1 MVDSSSDAVV
11 NAETGTAPKLDD
23 LVVRARA
30 VLDAAWIGAS
40 SLPSRTLYP
49 HQWSWDSAFIAL
61 GRSWYDQPRAQQ
73 ELETLFRAQWSNG
86 MVPHIVFNPSV
97 AEDAYFPGPAFWQS
111 STRSPHAPRD
121 VETSGI
127 TQPTIHA
134 YAALEIHRHAPDPD
148 ASVAFLRWL

>member
-1 MVDSSSDAVV
+1 MWLRIDVMPHRCSCMGQVIQLASPRILVDRPHRRSGRGTASYHRAVDSSSDPVV
-11 NAETGTAPKLDD
+11 NADIGTSPFLDD
-23 LVVRARA
+23 LVARARA

-86 MVPHIVFNPSV
+86 MVP
-97 AEDAYFPGPAFWQS
+97 
-111 STRSPHAPRD
+111 
-121 VETSGI
+121 
-127 TQPTIHA
+127 
-134 YAALEIHRHAPDPD
+134 
-148 ASVAFLRWL
+148 